1 MKPVW
6 TIGKKSKNKHS
17 LRNIKLNC
25 DNNELT
31 IVSRL
36 SILKNLKDLNIFDGL
51 SSSDFADNVGSYGD
65 CHILDQV
72 NLREGNIYL
81 LNNDQDGFS
90 PNIEKVTSKLKTN
103 KEISFFI
110 NSSNKSTSDFIDEAV
125 KFKRSKTRIIN
136 IEEDYL
142 VFCCVPQNED
152 ISKKFSSNINL
163 FIQDR
168 IKKKKLMK
176 FKIPNGIYGV
186 YEVVFVPILFKS
198 ISEISEPGE
207 LLGCYIGK

>member
-31 IVSRL
+31 IVSSL

-110 NSSNKSTSDFIDEAV
+110 NSSNKSTSDFIDEAI
-125 KFKRSKTRIIN
+125 SGGASN
-136 IEEDYL
+136 ILVDYYL
-142 VFCCVPQNED
+142 VFRCVPQNED

>member
-1 MKPVW
+1 M
-6 TIGKKSKNKHS
+6 
-17 LRNIKLNC
+17 
-25 DNNELT
+25 
-31 IVSRL
+31 
-36 SILKNLKDLNIFDGL
+36 
-51 SSSDFADNVGSYGD
+51 
-65 CHILDQV
+65 
-72 NLREGNIYL
+72 
-81 LNNDQDGFS
+81 
-90 PNIEKVTSKLKTN
+90 
-103 KEISFFI
+103 
-110 NSSNKSTSDFIDEAV
+110 
-125 KFKRSKTRIIN
+125 
-136 IEEDYL
+136 
-142 VFCCVPQNED
+142 PQNED